1 MNEETNL
8 LEAPDLEPQGVDEEP
23 AVDETD
29 ESTELEGQDTDEQDA
44 GDEDDA
50 EGADSEE
57 DVDWEDGKKYRVPKA
72 LKEALMRHKDYTQKT
87 QDVAAQR
94 KALDERQQMIA
105 KQAETMKANIQ
116 EYAQIHAVDA
126 ALTDLE
132 ANDWQAMMQE
142 DPVRAQSEWMRFQ
155 QLKDA
160 RGRLAQGVQQ
170 KEYQATL
177 EAQQSI
183 AKQLEEGRAVLSR
196 DIKDWSSAKAQELNN
211 FAQEELG
218 FTAQELSQVYDP
230 RLVKL
235 LHLAKIGKAA
245 VQKTKSRTPE
255 SVLAKPVSTVKGK
268 APAGKDMSRMSTEEW
283 MRARNTQL
291 NKRK

>member
-8 LEAPDLEPQGVDEEP
+8 LEAPDMEPQGVDEEP

-44 GDEDDA
+44 DDSGEAEDA
-50 EGADSEE
+50 ELEE

-105 KQAETMKANIQ
+105 KQAETMKANIL

-126 ALTDLE
+126 ALSDLE
-132 ANDWQAMMQE
+132 SNDWQSMMQE
-142 DPVRAQSEWMRFQ
+142 DPVRAQAEWMRFQ

-160 RGRLAQGVQQ
+160 RGRLAQSVQQ
-170 KEYQATL
+170 KEHQAAL

-183 AKQLEEGRAVLSR
+183 ARQIEEGRAVLSR
-196 DIKDWSSAKAQELNN
+196 DIKDWSPAKAQELNS
-211 FAQEELG
+211 FAQEEFG
-218 FTAQELSQVYDP
+218 FTTQELSQVYDP

-235 LHLAKIGKAA
+235 LYLAKIGKTA
-245 VQKTKSRTPE
+245 VQKTKSRTPD
-255 SVLAKPVSTVKGK
+255 SVPAKPVSTVKGK
-268 APAGKDMSRMSTEEW
+268 APAGKDMNRMSTEEW
-283 MRARNTQL
+283 MKARNAQL